1 MVFSYRNSIIHVF
14 FMMEMGV
21 GILFKKEMWDFM
33 KELMV
38 VSFVAIGLIAFRIF
52 RMYMESVCMAEAI
65 FRTFGWPEVEKID
78 LRKTSKENPG
88 EYKILGFGERYFRYN
103 IPVAT

>member
-52 RMYMESVCMAEAI
+52 RMYMESSV
-65 FRTFGWPEVEKID
+65 WPK
-78 LRKTSKENPG
+78 
-88 EYKILGFGERYFRYN
+88 RYSGHS
-103 IPVAT
+103 AGQK

>member
-38 VSFVAIGLIAFRIF
+38 VSFVVIGLIAFRIS

-65 FRTFGWPEVEKID
+65 FRTFGWPEVEKSICER
-78 LRKTSKENPG
+78 LPRRTQGNIKFLVSANVIFVITS
-88 EYKILGFGERYFRYN
+88 R
-103 IPVAT
+103 